1 MDKLKSLANKA
12 KNRLL
17 SKGLMETYSSAF
29 KTSKNANS
37 FHNELTAEEKRC
49 LYLDNNKMMKM
60 SNYERERYLLD
71 SIRKYHQERQKRD
84 LKIG

>member
-17 SKGLMETYSSAF
+17 SRGLMETYALARKSSQPNRF
-29 KTSKNANS
+29 QDT
-37 FHNELTAEEKRC
+37 LTTKEKEC

-60 SNYERERYLLD
+60 SSYERERYLLD
-71 SIRKYHQERQKRD
+71 SIRKYHQEHQKHD
-84 LKIG
+84 LKVG

>member
-17 SKGLMETYSSAF
+17 SRGLMETYSMARRSSQ
-29 KTSKNANS
+29 TSFQDN
-37 FHNELTAEEKRC
+37 LTPKEKEC
-49 LYLDNNKMMKM
+49 LYLDNQKMMKM
-60 SNYERERYLLD
+60 SSYERERYLLE
-71 SIRKYHQERQKRD
+71 SICKYHQERQKRD

>member
-17 SKGLMETYSSAF
+17 SRGLMETYS
-29 KTSKNANS
+29 NALKSETPSSN
-37 FHNELTAEEKRC
+37 FHGNLTTQEKQC

-60 SNYERERYLLD
+60 SSYERERYLLE
-71 SIRKYHQERQKRD
+71 SIRKYHQERHKRD

>member
-17 SKGLMETYSSAF
+17 SRGLMETYSMARRS
-29 KTSKNANS
+29 SQNS
-37 FHNELTAEEKRC
+37 FQDTLTPKEKEC
-49 LYLDNNKMMKM
+49 LYLDNQKMMKM
-60 SNYERERYLLD
+60 SSYERERYLLE
-71 SIRKYHQERQKRD
+71 SICKYHQERQKRD